1 MAYIVTSV
9 KYASHIGVEVGKKYL
24 EALQKFPPGKTP
36 GKVIIQAAVRGT
48 TDGIRVFSI
57 TQVKDEEFVE
67 AWRYIGNMMALFL
80 EVEGLEYMMEVWA
93 EVQEA
98 LESVGLKLP

>member
-1 MAYIVTSV
+1 MAYIVVSV

-24 EALQKFPPGKTP
+24 EALQKFPPGSGP
-36 GKVIIQAAVRGT
+36 GNVVVQAAVRGT
-48 TDGIRVFSI
+48 TDGIRVFSV
-57 TQVKDEEFVE
+57 TQVTDEEFIE
-67 AWRYIGNMMALFL
+67 TWRNISNMMVLFL
-80 EVEGLEYMMEVWA
+80 EVEGLEYTIEAWE